1 MENEKTLLIVDD
13 MEVNRAILA
22 EIFKNTYQ
30 IIETG
35 QGAEA
40 IEILKTQKGISAVLL
55 DVLMPE
61 VSGIDVL
68 KEMNATGKIE
78 ETPVFMITAAESE
91 EVLMQC
97 YELGAIDVI
106 TKPFMS
112 QFLMCRVNS
121 VIELYEHRHKL
132 EKIVDKQ
139 VARLSE
145 LMQSM
150 IQVLA
155 SVIEFRDCE
164 SGEHVKRVS
173 NLTGTIMKEV
183 SDAYEE
189 YRLPEAEIEKIAIS
203 ASLHD
208 IGKIS
213 TPDQI
218 LNKPGKL
225 TTEEF
230 EIMKQH
236 TVKGCEIL
244 RRIPDIMDAGVYK
257 YAYDICRHHHEKWDG
272 RGYPDGLSGDAISIW
287 AQVAA
292 LADVYDALTSE
303 RVYKK
308 SFDRE
313 KAVSMIYNGEC
324 GAFNPKIL
332 EIFGSALDK
341 FEENHKK

>member
-1 MENEKTLLIVDD
+1 MEQEKTLLIVDD

-22 EIFKNTYQ
+22 EIFKNTYN

-40 IEILKTQKGISAVLL
+40 IEVLKEQKDISAVLL
-55 DVLMPE
+55 DILMPE

-68 KEMNATGKIE
+68 KSMNETGRIE

-91 EVLMQC
+91 DVLMQC

-145 LMQSM
+145 LMRSM
-150 IQVLA
+150 IEVLA

-173 NLTGTIMKEV
+173 YLTGALMKEV

-189 YRLPEAEIEKIAIS
+189 YRLPEPEIEKIATS
-203 ASLHD
+203 AILHD

-225 TTEEF
+225 TKEEF

-244 RRIPDIMDAGVYK
+244 QKIPDIMDAGVYS

-272 RGYPDGLSGDAISIW
+272 KGYPDSISGDNISIW
-287 AQVAA
+287 AQVVS
-292 LADVYDALTSE
+292 LVDVYDALTSE

-308 SFDRE
+308 SFDKE
-313 KAVSMIYNGEC
+313 TALSMIRNGEC

-332 EIFGSALDK
+332 KVFESALNK
-341 FEENHKK
+341 YESSRQQ

>member
-40 IEILKTQKGISAVLL
+40 IEILKTKEGISAVLL

-225 TTEEF
+225 TD
-230 EIMKQH
+230 
-236 TVKGCEIL
+236 
-244 RRIPDIMDAGVYK
+244 R
-257 YAYDICRHHHEKWDG
+257 
-272 RGYPDGLSGDAISIW
+272 
-287 AQVAA
+287 
-292 LADVYDALTSE
+292 
-303 RVYKK
+303 K
-308 SFDRE
+308 S
-313 KAVSMIYNGEC
+313 VV
-324 GAFNPKIL
+324 
-332 EIFGSALDK
+332 
-341 FEENHKK
+341 

>member
-40 IEILKTQKGISAVLL
+40 IEILKTKEGISAVLL

-145 LMQSM
+145 LM
-150 IQVLA
+150 
-155 SVIEFRDCE
+155 
-164 SGEHVKRVS
+164 
-173 NLTGTIMKEV
+173 
-183 SDAYEE
+183 
-189 YRLPEAEIEKIAIS
+189 
-203 ASLHD
+203 
-208 IGKIS
+208 
-213 TPDQI
+213 
-218 LNKPGKL
+218 
-225 TTEEF
+225 
-230 EIMKQH
+230 
-236 TVKGCEIL
+236 
-244 RRIPDIMDAGVYK
+244 
-257 YAYDICRHHHEKWDG
+257 
-272 RGYPDGLSGDAISIW
+272 
-287 AQVAA
+287 
-292 LADVYDALTSE
+292 
-303 RVYKK
+303 
-308 SFDRE
+308 
-313 KAVSMIYNGEC
+313 
-324 GAFNPKIL
+324 
-332 EIFGSALDK
+332 
-341 FEENHKK
+341 